1 MTFNVNYF
9 VGALGDLAKYI
20 PLTFCLALMAMIF
33 SIVFGIALNFF
44 LSLNKRWLTW
54 LIKVYTSFF
63 RGTPLLVQL
72 FILYFGVPEI
82 FPEFKGVGPII
93 VAIIGLSLNNIAF
106 VSEIIRGGVFSI
118 DKTQVEAAQSLNMS
132 SWDIFDVIVAPQVT
146 RIILPSL
153 INNFIGLIK
162 GTTLTFT
169 IGVTELM
176 ARSQEQ
182 AALSFKYLEQYLAVA
197 MLYWLIAIVIE
208 IFQLTYER
216 FSSAAYIN

>member
-1 MTFNVNYF
+1 MKFDFTYF
-9 VGALGDLAKYI
+9 IGALGDLAKYL
-20 PLTFCLALMAMIF
+20 PLTVALAVISMLASVVIGVLF
-33 SIVFGIALNFF
+33 NVE
-44 LSLNKRWLTW
+44 LSLHKRWLTAI
-54 LIKVYTSFF
+54 IKVYTSFF

-82 FPEFKGVGPII
+82 FPVMKGLGAIV

-106 VSEIIRGGVFSI
+106 VSEIIRGGVYSL
-118 DKTQVEAAQSLNMS
+118 DKTQIEAAQSLNLHA
-132 SWDIFDVIVAPQVT
+132 WDILTIVIGPQVS

-162 GTTLTFT
+162 STTLTFT
-169 IGVTELM
+169 IGVTEVM

-197 MLYWLIAIVIE
+197 ALYWIISILIE
-208 IFQLTYER
+208 ILQRLYER
-216 FSSAAYIN
+216 ETNAAYDF